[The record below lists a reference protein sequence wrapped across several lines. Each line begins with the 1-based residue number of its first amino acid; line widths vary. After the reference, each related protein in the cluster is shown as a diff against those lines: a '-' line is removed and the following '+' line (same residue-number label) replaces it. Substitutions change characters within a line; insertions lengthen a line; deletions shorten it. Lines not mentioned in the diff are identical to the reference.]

1 MKKGN
6 KIALFM
12 VPPLNHGGGAEKY
25 FIDLA
30 KNLSSNNLVI
40 NVVTMD
46 DNFIRVFS
54 RFIQIYYYQN
64 FFRKIIGNRRERE
77 ETVIRNLG
85 NSKWIK
91 SSWKN
96 LRKVLN
102 DYDIIYTK
110 NELVDLFL
118 LKCLNFNKLPP
129 IIVGVHTPIFYPVT
143 KSFYSKFHNFLY
155 MGPVYRF
162 LIKGTKLIHA
172 PNKYTQY
179 LFLNY
184 FKVKTKLVY
193 HPFSVNDSTNQ
204 IKKDESKL
212 CFNKNIYNIAFVS
225 RLSEQKGVDIL
236 LKIIERL
243 STVPNLT
250 NKISINIFGSGDKN
264 YEEILRN
271 YENKYSF
278 IRYYGH
284 VENKY
289 IPNIL
294 SKHSLFL
301 STSRWEVLPYNIL
314 EAQAVGLP
322 VIAFDISGPN
332 DIVDNNKTGFL
343 VNSEEEF
350 VKKILFLIE
359 NRHYLKTQDVKMN
372 IFNKFN
378 PKTIYHQL
386 SSMFNE
392 SL

>member
-322 VIAFDISGPN
+322 VIAFDIPGPN

>member
-1 MKKGN
+1 
-6 KIALFM
+6 M

-118 LKCLNFNKLPP
+118 LKSISYSKLPP
-129 IIVGVHTPIFYPVT
+129 IIVGVHTPIYFPIT

-155 MGPVYRF
+155 MGPVYKW
-162 LIKGTKLIHA
+162 LIEGTNLIHA
-172 PNKYTQY
+172 PNKYTQH
-179 LFLNY
+179 LFDNN

-193 HPFSVNDSTNQ
+193 HPFSVENTSNQ
-204 IKKDESKL
+204 IKVIVSKL
-212 CFNKNIYNIAFVS
+212 NFDKDKCNIAFVG

-236 LKIIERL
+236 IKIINKL
-243 STVPNLT
+243 SLLPDISD
-250 NKISINIFGSGDKN
+250 KIKINIFGSGDKN
-264 YEEILRN
+264 YEAALGSLEK
-271 YENKYSF
+271 KYSF
-278 IRYYGH
+278 VRYYGH
-284 VENKY
+284 VENKF

-301 STSRWEVLPYNIL
+301 STSRWEVLPFNIL

-322 VIAFDISGPN
+322 VIAFDIPGPN

>member
-1 MKKGN
+1 MKKRL

-12 VPPLNHGGGAEKY
+12 IAPLSFGGGTEKY
-25 FIDLA
+25 FINLT
-30 KNLSSNNLVI
+30 KNLSEKNIKVDI
-40 NVVTMD
+40 ITMD
-46 DNFIRVFS
+46 NSFNKVFIRL
-54 RFIQIYYYQN
+54 INIYYLKDL
-64 FFRKIIGNRRERE
+64 FKKTTKTGREDKGTIE
-77 ETVIRNLG
+77 KNLG
-85 NSKWIK
+85 KGKWIR

-96 LRKVLN
+96 LKKILN
-102 DYDIIYTK
+102 NYDIIYTK

-332 DIVDNNKTGFL
+332 DIVINNKTGFL
-343 VNSEEEF
+343 VSNEEGF
-350 VKKILFLIE
+350 INKILFIIQ
-359 NRHYLKTQDVKMN
+359 NKGYFKIQDIKTN
-372 IFNKFN
+372 ISSKFDS
-378 PKTIYHQL
+378 KEIYNQL
-386 SSMFNE
+386 FSMFSE
-392 SL
+392 SI

>member
-1 MKKGN
+1 
-6 KIALFM
+6 M

-96 LRKVLN
+96 LKKILN
-102 DYDIIYTK
+102 NYDIIYTK

-322 VIAFDISGPN
+322 VIAFDIPGPN